1 MNTTEIKG
9 NKMSW
14 TKAEYIEWAYDDA
27 AYDNMPSEGCYA
39 LAVAAAHELGGIEV
53 ANSNDGN
60 SSKSFAPTRTFVF
73 DDLSSVQITYRG
85 VFVIAT
91 NQTDHHHTDKQ

>member
-1 MNTTEIKG
+1 
-9 NKMSW
+9 MSW

-27 AYDNMPSEGCYA
+27 AYDDMPSEGCYA

-60 SSKSFAPTRTFVF
+60 SSKSFAPSIVFEF
-73 DDLSSVQITYRG
+73 DDASTVHVTYSA
-85 VFVIAT
+85 VYA
-91 NQTDHHHTDKQ
+91 QE

>member
-1 MNTTEIKG
+1 
-9 NKMSW
+9 MSW

-27 AYDNMPSEGCYA
+27 AYDDIPSEGCYA

-60 SSKSFAPTRTFVF
+60 SSKSLAPTRTFKF
-73 DDLSSVQITYRG
+73 DDESKVQITYGG
-85 VFVIAT
+85 VFIILD
-91 NQTDHHHTDKQ
+91 NEPY

>member
-1 MNTTEIKG
+1 
-9 NKMSW
+9 MSW

-27 AYDNMPSEGCYA
+27 AYDDMPSEGCYA

-60 SSKSFAPTRTFVF
+60 SSKSFAPTRTFEF
-73 DDLSSVQITYRG
+73 DDASTVQITYG
-85 VFVIAT
+85 DVFIILD
-91 NQTDHHHTDKQ
+91 NEPY

>member
-1 MNTTEIKG
+1 
-9 NKMSW
+9 MSL

-27 AYDNMPSEGCYA
+27 AYDDMPSEGCYA

-60 SSKSFAPTRTFVF
+60 RSKSFAPTRTFEF
-73 DDLSSVQITYRG
+73 DDASRVQITYG
-85 VFVIAT
+85 DVFIIFD
-91 NQTDHHHTDKQ
+91 NEPY

>member
-1 MNTTEIKG
+1 
-9 NKMSW
+9 MSW

-27 AYDNMPSEGCYA
+27 AYDDMPSEGCYA

-60 SSKSFAPTRTFVF
+60 RAYSFAPTITFEF
-73 DDLSSVQITYRG
+73 DDSSSVYVSYGG
-85 VFVIAT
+85 VYVILD
-91 NQTDHHHTDKQ
+91 NEPY